1 MPLLYG
7 EGVKAF
13 TRLQQEIARVSN
25 DQSLLAWEFA
35 CTDESDRDATLFAR
49 DPSYFTSAGSM
60 VRHDINGNSFRP
72 WTLTNLGIS
81 LEVPV
86 LQTQQTPGR
95 STCTAILSC
104 HYEDDMRG
112 PIGIR
117 LEPFGTGSVRYD
129 IFAPTSSSP
138 RLIILDEDRVRQNV
152 ARPIHI
158 VDNKIFFTPIRLE
171 NVGTANLMEL
181 VCAQTKKFW
190 VRLDRPTGGVFE
202 QYEAIE
208 WFPPA
213 CWNSGGMTVCFQNSV
228 SKQAALRLQRFGET
242 RSVVVNFGSQIMN
255 SASSLPWVHLELDE
269 AGRSLEQ
276 ISNDSA
282 RRLLLGNVSEYLM
295 PRVTIRACINH
306 MLRMGEPCFVVAVD
320 FQVRTP
326 NDNFYIEG
334 RSSNGTNKP
343 DGYQSDGL
351 DAKENK

>member
-35 CTDESDRDATLFAR
+35 CADESDHDPTLFAR

-60 VRHDINGNSFRP
+60 VRHDINGESFRP

-86 LQTQQTPGR
+86 LQTQQTPDR
-95 STCTAILSC
+95 STCTAILPC

-117 LEPFGTGSVRYD
+117 LEPFGTGSVRCD
-129 IFAPTSSSP
+129 IFIPISSSP
-138 RLIILDEDRVRQNV
+138 RLIILDVDRVRPNV
-152 ARPIHI
+152 AKPIHI
-158 VDNKIFFTPIRLE
+158 VDNKTFFTPIRLE
-171 NVGTANLMEL
+171 NVGAANPMEL

-190 VRLDRPTGGVFE
+190 VRLDRPTGAVFE
-202 QYEAIE
+202 QYEVIE

-213 CWNSGGMTVCFQNSV
+213 YWNSRGMTVCFQDSA
-228 SKQAALRLQRFGET
+228 SKQAALRLQRFGDT

-255 SASSLPWVHLELDE
+255 SASSLPWVHLELDG

-282 RRLLLGNVSEYLM
+282 RRLLLETCQN
-295 PRVTIRACINH
+295 I
-306 MLRMGEPCFVVAVD
+306 
-320 FQVRTP
+320 
-326 NDNFYIEG
+326 
-334 RSSNGTNKP
+334 
-343 DGYQSDGL
+343 
-351 DAKENK
+351 

>member
-7 EGVKAF
+7 EGMKAF

-35 CTDESDRDATLFAR
+35 CADESGHDPTLFAR
-49 DPSYFTSAGSM
+49 NPSNFASAGSM
-60 VRHDINGNSFRP
+60 VRHDINGDSFRP

-86 LQTQQTPGR
+86 LQAQQTPDR

-117 LEPFGTGSVRYD
+117 LEPFGTGSVQHN
-129 IFAPTSSSP
+129 IFCPTSSSP
-138 RLIILDEDRVRQNV
+138 RLIILDVDRVRPNV
-152 ARPIHI
+152 AKPIHI

-171 NVGTANLMEL
+171 NIGIANPMEL
-181 VCAQTKKFW
+181 VYAQTKKFW
-190 VRLDRPTGGVFE
+190 VKLDQPDETAFE
-202 QYEAIE
+202 QYEVIE

-213 CWNSGGMTVCFQNSV
+213 CWNSRGMTVSFQNST
-228 SKQAALRLQRFGET
+228 SKQAALRLQRVGDT

-255 SASSLPWVHLELDE
+255 SAASLPWVHLELYGV
-269 AGRSLEQ
+269 GRSLEQ
-276 ISNDSA
+276 ISNDTA
-282 RRLLLGNVSEYLM
+282 RRLSLGNVSEYLRM
-295 PRVTIRACINH
+295 SRVTIRAYVNH

-320 FQVRTP
+320 FQVSSP
-326 NDNFYIEG
+326 N
-334 RSSNGTNKP
+334 NKF
-343 DGYQSDGL
+343 QVT
-351 DAKENK
+351 